1 MENFI
6 FNLGEEVML
15 DLSEEKGRIKAR
27 AEYETGENQYLVIYC
42 AADNRQTECWWGESD
57 IRQN

>member
-1 MENFI
+1 MNHFI
-6 FNLGEEVML
+6 FKIGEEVIL
-15 DLSEEKGRIKAR
+15 DLSDENGRIKGR
-27 AEYETGENQYLVIYC
+27 AEHEHGENQYLVIYR